1 MMDIYVKDTNAIIE
15 LIKRR
20 IKIMAY
26 IIIRGSEKQGG
37 YVSMVEKGR
46 VKGEVRTK
54 RYICGLG
61 SMTMSE
67 FRAFQT
73 WAHGFKD
80 QEERK
85 AMVLASGV
93 AISEK
98 EKVPIKI
105 AAAKVQ
111 KKTTV
116 KPMKK
121 VHVVKKRKVV
131 LKRYPVPTLMEYK
144 GIERGKTHTQIMMER
159 KRQEKI
165 EKAMREEERPKLEK
179 WKTKMSF
186 EPGMGK

>member
-1 MMDIYVKDTNAIIE
+1 
-15 LIKRR
+15 
-20 IKIMAY
+20 
-26 IIIRGSEKQGG
+26 
-37 YVSMVEKGR
+37 
-46 VKGEVRTK
+46 
-54 RYICGLG
+54 
-61 SMTMSE
+61 
-67 FRAFQT
+67 
-73 WAHGFKD
+73 
-80 QEERK
+80 
-85 AMVLASGV
+85 MVLASGV

-121 VHVVKKRKVV
+121 VRVVRKREMV

-144 GIERGKTHTQIMMER
+144 GIERGKMHTQIMMER